1 MKRILYAGLIA
12 LALMGVILALDR
24 FLFAEDFGLWSYT
37 LGAFAGLALALLG
50 VLTSL
55 AKLLFSRR
63 KVAGLA
69 QGAMFILTGVLT
81 FLLALLIW
89 LATGMPTRAV

>member
-37 LGAFAGLALALLG
+37 LGAFAESDERLREM
-50 VLTSL
+50 T
-55 AKLLFSRR
+55 RR
-63 KVAGLA
+63 IAFYERNGFRMTAVIMGR
-69 QGAMFILTGVLT
+69 
-81 FLLALLIW
+81 
-89 LATGMPTRAV
+89 ATQVGNASA